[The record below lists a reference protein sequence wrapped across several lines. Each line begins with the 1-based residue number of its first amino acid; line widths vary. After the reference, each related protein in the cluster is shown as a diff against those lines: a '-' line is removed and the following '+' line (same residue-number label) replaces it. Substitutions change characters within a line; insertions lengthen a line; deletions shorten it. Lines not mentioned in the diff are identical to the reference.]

1 VNAKAEGND
10 GGRDAVARLEDL
22 LGQQDT
28 DPESPEPTAAGGE
41 SDIAAP
47 VEADTDR
54 GHDDPGDA
62 VHEEAAA
69 PEAPL
74 FALLSTIERQ
84 LTVERIDRVWIF
96 PPRRLG
102 AGETAVV
109 VVSVF
114 PILDPDRRT
123 VYAAHYTAPA
133 DAADPRLALQEF
145 GTAPTERVGRIVED
159 VVGRL
164 KDEVTAAP
172 TATRVE
178 GDLAR
183 WLELR
188 HRLAEQHLDQTT
200 RHPRLR
206 TAPPD
211 RPGPA

>member
-1 VNAKAEGND
+1 MNDNGDGND
-10 GGRDAVARLEDL
+10 DGRDALARLEDL
-22 LGQQDT
+22 LGHQDT
-28 DPESPEPTAAGGE
+28 GPEHTEPTGADSE
-41 SDIAAP
+41 SHSAAP
-47 VEADTDR
+47 VEADEER
-54 GHDDPGDA
+54 GNTDPGDA
-62 VHEEAAA
+62 VPEDAA
-69 PEAPL
+69 PAEPPL
-74 FALLSTIERQ
+74 FALLTTIERQ
-84 LTVERIDRVWIF
+84 VTVERIDRVWIF
-96 PPRRLG
+96 PPRRLE

-109 VVSVF
+109 VVSAF

-172 TATRVE
+172 TAARIE
-178 GDLAR
+178 GDPAR

-206 TAPPD
+206 TAPPA
-211 RPGPA
+211 RPGPG